1 MKQRKVMIK
10 IAIAEDNSLLAKS
23 IEEKLGFFQDE
34 IKFKFRGINGKDL
47 IKKLELDY
55 NVDVILM
62 DIQMP
67 EMNGIEATEI
77 ISNKFP
83 HIKIIM
89 LTVLDDENY
98 IFKAIQAGANG
109 YILKDEP
116 PKKLLESIIEINQG
130 GAPMSAGIALK
141 AMKLLRNPIEKDEF
155 ISDEKIDLT
164 IREAEVLNHLSKGFD
179 YKQIAEFL
187 SISPATV
194 RKHIENIYIKLQVHN
209 KVEAI
214 QKATKHRLI

>member
-1 MKQRKVMIK
+1 MIK
-10 IAIAEDNSLLAKS
+10 VAVAEDNSLLARS
-23 IEEKLGFFQDE
+23 IEEKLGFFPDQ
-34 IKFKFRGINGKDL
+34 IKYKFRGIHGKDL
-47 IKKLELDY
+47 LSKLEQDS

-67 EMNGIEATEI
+67 EMDGITCTEMV
-77 ISNKFP
+77 SQKYP

-89 LTVLDDENY
+89 LTVLDDENH

-116 PKKLLESIIEINQG
+116 PRKLLEGIEEILKG

-141 AMKLLRNPIEKDEF
+141 ALKLLRNPLEDASLPLEEKA
-155 ISDEKIDLT
+155 DLT
-164 IREAEVLNHLSKGFD
+164 SREIDVLEQLCKGFE

-187 SISPATV
+187 HISPATV
-194 RKHIENIYIKLQVHN
+194 RKHIENIYFKLQVHN

-214 QKATKHRLI
+214 QKATKQRLV

>member
-1 MKQRKVMIK
+1 MIK

-23 IEEKLGFFQDE
+23 IEEKIGFFKDE
-34 IKFKFRGINGKDL
+34 LRFKFRGINGKDL
-47 IKKLELDY
+47 IHKLQADS
-55 NVDVILM
+55 NIDVILM

-67 EMNGIEATEI
+67 EMDGIEATEI
-77 ISNKFP
+77 VSQKYP

-89 LTVLDDENY
+89 LTVLDDETH

-116 PKKLLESIIEINQG
+116 PKKLLEGITEIMQG

-141 AMKLLRNPIEKDEF
+141 AMRLLRNPIPLDDDFKKDES
-155 ISDEKIDLT
+155 INLST
-164 IREAEVLNHLSKGFD
+164 RETEVLTHLSKGYD
-179 YKQIAEFL
+179 YKQIADFL
-187 SISPATV
+187 NISPATV
-194 RKHIENIYIKLQVHN
+194 RKHIENIYQKLQVHN

-214 QKATKHRLI
+214 QKAAKERLI